1 MVTCN
6 QDLMPPTAEKTR
18 VKVRAH
24 RERMR
29 KQGYRLVQLWLPDTR
44 SAAFRRAAHR
54 ASLAVAR
61 SPHATEDQVFVDSTT
76 AWEWEE

>member
-6 QDLMPPTAEKTR
+6 QDMPPTAEQTR

-29 KQGYRLVQLWLPDTR
+29 RKGMRLVQLWVPDTK
-44 SAAFRRAAHR
+44 SAAFRREAHR
-54 ASLAVAR
+54 SSLAVAQ
-61 SPHATEDQVFVDSTT
+61 SAAEKDDQAFVDAILTWD
-76 AWEWEE
+76 ADE